1 MLITLDPFYD
11 VEFYNRCKNSL
22 ENNKCEYREFICV
35 RPPFNWYLDI
45 KTEPNLLDYTKAE
58 RIDKQHMVSVAKP
71 IKTADFWKHYRR
83 GNDTRDNISRF
94 IVNDAF
100 EEASKSTYSAFVH
113 IRSKEQALKLSANMK
128 GIKLW
133 YFGKFYRNKYR
144 VYLINSEL
152 VPNFIPR
159 EDILITKDN
168 DLVTFEKDLNFK
180 IFKLQDLL
188 IKNSE
193 TVYMLNGRI
202 QLPSYKNNLPKF

>member
-58 RIDKQHMVSVAKP
+58 RIDKQHMVSVA
-71 IKTADFWKHYRR
+71 
-83 GNDTRDNISRF
+83 
-94 IVNDAF
+94 AF

-159 EDILITKDN
+159 EDILITKDK

>member
-113 IRSKEQALKLSANMK
+113 IRSKEQA
-128 GIKLW
+128 
-133 YFGKFYRNKYR
+133 R

-159 EDILITKDN
+159 EDILITKDK